1 MFHTSEIET
10 TALKNIDP
18 QIKTVNFKSMSLIKH
33 YLATLVKAFRRDLFY
48 SLINLFGLAIGLAS
62 AFLIYIYIGD
72 ELNYDKHF
80 IDYERIYRLEAN
92 FNIKGKEDKFAVT
105 QFPLGPTLMDE
116 YPEIESN
123 ARLFPAGA
131 LYFDKNQDFFQE
143 DSVYYADSTIFSV
156 FLTRFLQGDPLTA
169 LIEPNTIVISASM
182 AHKYFG
188 KTDILGETIKTNDNQ
203 IYTIRGVFIDI
214 PWNTHMRYNG
224 LISSATI
231 AKQIG
236 EERFNDRSAGSFWNI
251 NVYSFVKLKSNT
263 SINTIFDKFPAFYDK
278 YMKEIGEQIN
288 GGFTLMASPIA
299 GIHYDSS
306 NLQYD
311 QPKGNKSY
319 LYILGFVGIFILVI
333 AGINYMNLA
342 TARSARRAREV
353 GMRKVSGAQRGVLIN
368 QFLGES
374 VLVSIAAMFLAI
386 GLIILVLPLFN
397 EFASKQFTL
406 IGLLSPSISLILI
419 GITVFVGVFS
429 GLYPA
434 FYLSSMDPVKILK
447 GVAVSDKAGAAFR
460 RFLVVMQFAISVF
473 MITGSLVVSSQLNY
487 MRNKDLG
494 FDKSNVVVV
503 SLRDS
508 TLRTNLEAFKQEL
521 KKNPIIIDAG
531 ASTSYPG
538 ESLSKNVMRV
548 EGANGEMEE
557 QVLHN
562 FFVDYDY
569 LGMMGFR
576 VDTGRIYSKEMGTD
590 IDKAFVINKRAAMEF
605 NWNEDALGKRFQ
617 NRLNLDG
624 TAAMDGQVIGVL
636 EDFNYGSLHNPIE
649 PMVVLVT
656 DRTDFLGNL
665 SVRIKPG
672 SEDQAIEWIRNT
684 REKFS
689 PYFPFEYKFLDDK
702 LNEYYKEDYAIS
714 KIFKIFTLLTLFV
727 AALGLLGLSS
737 FITQQKTREIGL
749 RKVLGSTSGQVVT
762 MFMKDF
768 GRWVIIANLIAFPF
782 AWYFTDKWIQNF
794 YYKIDP
800 GAGFYIIAFLISM
813 LTALITVSWQSYKAS
828 RLNPAES
835 LKYE

>member
-1 MFHTSEIET
+1 
-10 TALKNIDP
+10 
-18 QIKTVNFKSMSLIKH
+18 MSLIKH
-33 YLATLVKAFRRDLFY
+33 YLTSLIKAFRRDLFY
-48 SLINLFGLAIGLAS
+48 SIINLFGLAIGLAS
-62 AFLIYIYIGD
+62 AFLIYIYIQD
-72 ELNYDKHF
+72 ELNFDKHF
-80 IDYERIYRLEAN
+80 TDSERIYRLEAN

-116 YPEIESN
+116 YPEIEAN
-123 ARLFPAGA
+123 VRLFPTGA
-131 LYFDKNQDFFQE
+131 IYFEKNQDYFQE
-143 DSVYYADSTIFSV
+143 DSVYYADSTIFEV
-156 FLTRFLQGDPLTA
+156 FSTSLMQGDPSTA
-169 LIEPNTIVISASM
+169 LIEPNTIVISSSLAN
-182 AHKYFG
+182 KYFG
-188 KTDILGETIKTNDNQ
+188 STDIIGETLKTNDNQ
-203 IYTIRGVFIDI
+203 VYTVKGVFRDI

-251 NVYSFVKLKSNT
+251 NVYSFIKLKTNT
-263 SINTIFDKFPAFYDK
+263 SVNTILDKFPSFYDK

-288 GGFTLMASPIA
+288 GGFTLMASPISS
-299 GIHYDSS
+299 IHYDSS

-333 AGINYMNLA
+333 ASINYMNLA

-353 GMRKVSGAQRGVLIN
+353 GMRKVSGAHRSALIN

-374 VLVSIAAMFLAI
+374 VLVSIAAMIIAI

-397 EFASKQFTL
+397 EFAAKQFTL
-406 IGLLSPSISLILI
+406 TGLLNPSISLILV
-419 GITVFVGVFS
+419 GITVFVGLLS

-434 FYLSSMDPVKILK
+434 FYLSAMDPVKILK
-447 GVAVSDKAGAAFR
+447 GVAVNDKTGASFR

-494 FDKSNVVVV
+494 FDKNDVVVV

-521 KKNPIIIDAG
+521 KKSPLIVGAG

-538 ESLSKNVMRV
+538 DNLSKNVMRV
-548 EGANGEMEE
+548 EGVNGEMDE

-562 FFVDYDY
+562 FFVDFDY
-569 LGMMGFR
+569 LEMMGFKI
-576 VDTGRIYSKEMGTD
+576 DTGRIYSKEMGTD
-590 IDKAFVINKRAAMEF
+590 VDKAFVINKKATQDF
-605 NWNEDALGKRFQ
+605 NWHENALGKRFQ

-624 TAAMDGQVIGVL
+624 TAGMDGQIVGVL
-636 EDFNYGSLHNPIE
+636 KDFNYGSLHNPIE
-649 PMVVLVT
+649 PLVILVT
-656 DRTDFLGNL
+656 DRSDFFGNL
-665 SVRIKPG
+665 SIRIKPG
-672 SEDQAIEWIRNT
+672 SEDQAVEWIRTT
-684 REKFS
+684 REQFD

-702 LNEYYKEDYAIS
+702 LNEYYKEDFAIS
-714 KIFKIFTLLTLFV
+714 KIFKVFTLLTLFV

-749 RKVLGSTSGQVVT
+749 RKVLGSSSGQVVL

-768 GRWVIIANLIAFPF
+768 GLWVIVANIIASPF
-782 AWYFTDKWIQNF
+782 AWYFTDKWLQNF
-794 YYKIDP
+794 FYKISP
-800 GAGFYIIAFLISM
+800 GVGFYIVAFLISM
-813 LTALITVSWQSYKAS
+813 LTALLTVSWQSYKAS

>member
-1 MFHTSEIET
+1 
-10 TALKNIDP
+10 
-18 QIKTVNFKSMSLIKH
+18 MSLIKH
-33 YLATLVKAFRRDLFY
+33 YLTGLVKAFKRDLFY
-48 SLINLFGLAIGLAS
+48 SLINLFGLVIGLAS
-62 AFLIYIYIGD
+62 AFLIYIYIQD
-72 ELNYDKHF
+72 ELDYDKYF
-80 IDYERIYRLEAN
+80 KDRERIYRLEAN

-116 YPEIESN
+116 FPEIESN
-123 ARLFPAGA
+123 VRLFPTGA
-131 LYFDKNQDFFQE
+131 IYFEKNQDYFQE
-143 DSVYYADSTIFSV
+143 DSVYYADSTIFEV
-156 FLTRFLQGDPLTA
+156 FSISLMQGDPSTA
-169 LIEPNTIVISASM
+169 LIEPNTIVISSSLAK
-182 AHKYFG
+182 KYYG
-188 KTDILGETIKTNDNQ
+188 DMNIIGESIRTNDNQ
-203 IYTIRGVFIDI
+203 VYTIKGVFSDV
-214 PWNTHMRYNG
+214 PWNSHLRYNC
-224 LISSATI
+224 LISSSTI

-236 EERFNDRSAGSFWNI
+236 EERFNDRSSGSFWNI
-251 NVYSFVKLKSNT
+251 NVYSYVKLKANT
-263 SINTIFDKFPAFYDK
+263 SINAILDKFPSFYDK

-288 GGFTLMASPIA
+288 GGFTLMASPISS
-299 GIHYDSS
+299 IHYDSL

-333 AGINYMNLA
+333 AIINYMNLS

-353 GMRKVSGAQRGVLIN
+353 GMRKVSGAHRGALIN

-374 VLVSIAAMFLAI
+374 VLVSIAAMIVAI
-386 GLIILVLPLFN
+386 GLIFLVLPIFN
-397 EFASKQFTL
+397 EFAAKQFTL
-406 IGLLSPSISLILI
+406 TGLMNPSISLILI
-419 GITVFVGVFS
+419 WITVFVGLLS

-434 FYLSSMDPVKILK
+434 FYLSAMDPVKILK
-447 GVAVSDKAGAAFR
+447 GVAVSDKTGASFR

-494 FDKSNVVVV
+494 FDKNDIVVV

-521 KKNPIIIDAG
+521 RKSPLILDAG

-538 ESLSKNVMRV
+538 ENLSKNVMRV
-548 EGANGEMEE
+548 EGLNGEMEE

-569 LGMMGFR
+569 LSMMGFK

-590 IDKAFVINKRAAMEF
+590 YDKAFVINKKAAQDF
-605 NWNEDALGKRFQ
+605 NWHENALGKRFQ
-617 NRLNLDG
+617 NQLNLDG
-624 TAAMDGQVIGVL
+624 TARMDGQIIGVL

-649 PMVVLVT
+649 PLVILAT
-656 DRTDFLGNL
+656 DRTEFFGNL
-665 SVRIKPG
+665 SVRIKHG
-672 SEDQAIEWIRNT
+672 SDDQAIEWIRST
-684 REKFS
+684 REQFD
-689 PYFPFEYKFLDDK
+689 PYFPFEYKILDDK
-702 LNEYYKEDYAIS
+702 LKEYYKEDYAIS
-714 KIFKIFTLLTLFV
+714 KIFKVFTLLTLFV

-749 RKVLGSTSGQVVT
+749 RKVLGSSSGQVVL

-768 GRWVIIANLIAFPF
+768 GLWVIIANIIASPF
-782 AWYFTDKWIQNF
+782 AWYFTDKWLQNF
-794 YYKIDP
+794 FYKISP
-800 GAGFYIIAFLISM
+800 GFVFYFVAFLISM
-813 LTALITVSWQSYKAS
+813 LTALLTVSWQSYKAS

>member
-1 MFHTSEIET
+1 MAIF
-10 TALKNIDP
+10 
-18 QIKTVNFKSMSLIKH
+18 KH
-33 YLATLVKAFRRDLFY
+33 YLATLIKAFKRDLFY

-62 AFLIYIYIGD
+62 AFLIYIYIQD
-72 ELNYDKHF
+72 ELNYDKSF
-80 IDYERIYRLEAN
+80 RDYESIFRLEAN

-105 QFPLGPTLMDE
+105 QVPLAPTLMDE

-123 ARLFPAGA
+123 VRLFPAGA
-131 LYFDKNQDFFQE
+131 LYFDKNQEFFQE
-143 DSVYYADSTIFSV
+143 DSVYYADSTIFDV
-156 FLTRFLQGDPLTA
+156 FSHVFLQGDTKTA
-169 LIEPNTIVISASM
+169 LVEPNSMVISASM
-182 AHKYFG
+182 ANKYFG
-188 KTDILGETIKTNDNQ
+188 KTDILGESIKTNDNQ
-203 IYTIRGVFIDI
+203 IYNIRGVFRDI
-214 PWNTHMRYNG
+214 PWNTHLRYSA

-236 EERFNDRSAGSFWNI
+236 NDRFNDRSAGSFWNI
-251 NVYSFVKLKSNT
+251 NVYSFIKLKPNT
-263 SINTIFDKFPAFYDK
+263 SINSVLDKFPSFYDK
-278 YMKEIGEQIN
+278 YMKEIGDQIN
-288 GGFTLMASPIA
+288 GGFTLMASPITK
-299 GIHYDSS
+299 IHYDSF

-353 GMRKVSGAQRGVLIN
+353 GMRKVSGAHRRSLIN

-374 VLVSIAAMFLAI
+374 VILSLAAMI
-386 GLIILVLPLFN
+386 ISVGLIILILPLFN

-406 IGLLSPSISLILI
+406 FGLLSPSISLIFLA
-419 GITVFVGVFS
+419 ITVFVGILS

-434 FYLSSMDPVKILK
+434 FYLSSLDPVKVLK

-460 RFLVVMQFAISVF
+460 RFLVVVQFAISAF
-473 MITGSLVVSSQLNY
+473 MITGSLVVSSQLHF

-494 FDKSNVVVV
+494 FDKNDVVVV

-521 KKNPIIIDAG
+521 KKSPLIIGAG

-538 ESLSKNVMRV
+538 ENLNKNVMRV
-548 EGANGEMEE
+548 EGVDGAMDE

-569 LGMMGFR
+569 LAMMGFKI
-576 VDTGRIYSKEMGTD
+576 DTGRIYSKEMGTD
-590 IDKAFVINKRAAMEF
+590 RDKAFVINKKAAQVF
-605 NWNEDALGKRFQ
+605 NWNENALGKRFQ

-624 TAAMDGQVIGVL
+624 TAAMDGQIIGVL
-636 EDFNYGSLHNPIE
+636 KDFNYGSLHNAIE
-649 PMVVLVT
+649 PMVIMVT

-672 SEDQAIEWIRNT
+672 SEDQAIEWIRST
-684 REKFS
+684 REKFN
-689 PYFPFEYKFLDDK
+689 PYYPFEYKFLDDK

-714 KIFKIFTLLTLFV
+714 KIFKVFTLLTLFV

-749 RKVLGSTSGQVVT
+749 RKVLGSSAGQVVM
-762 MFMKDF
+762 MFIKDF
-768 GRWVIIANLIAFPF
+768 SLWVIIANIISFPL
-782 AWYFTDKWIQNF
+782 AWYFTDQWLQNF
-794 YYKIDP
+794 YYKINL
-800 GAGFYIIAFLISM
+800 GASFFIIAFLISI
-813 LTALITVSWQSYKAS
+813 LTALLTVSWQSYKAS
-828 RLNPAES
+828 QLNPAES